1 MLSQAEITL
10 NYHVTKNALLPSPV
24 VNGLTGQRPIAMSQI
39 ARFDVDVGIV
49 MNEFATA
56 GHCLC
61 PVAAY
66 LIFQNTL
73 LIFIVL
79 MLITKT
85 NSRLVAA
92 PGMG

>member
-24 VNGLTGQRPIAMSQI
+24 VNGLTGQRSIAMSQI

-49 MNEFATA
+49 MTA